1 MFRSS
6 GRISATAN
14 AAQTTTG
21 SDGGEGSARTVM
33 EANAGA
39 SAWTAGYGGYNNS
52 AGVNRYIDDCSTEA
66 HAPIATVA
74 TSKKTFRL
82 SLLSSLTTKR
92 VTSRS
97 SSISSS
103 SSASPTGDWNNELD
117 SDLDSDNSPHSGYGD
132 EDRPVYNGSFMLH
145 HMADD
150 DDDDDQYR
158 LESPLPAVPVKRLVG
173 ITRRSYNL
181 EEEWDT
187 AGPSQQHRQLQPK
200 ENVLLLHHPLAQ
212 VTEES
217 SDIRSSA
224 AAWYK
229 QQPVVDTVGSSGGL
243 EAVTESFEEYQL
255 QSDMSSSEGEQT
267 VLNCNSGGSSTSSSN
282 NNNSIIN
289 KSTTSQ
295 GSPLM
300 SLATL
305 GQSPPLLPHI
315 LPDQTSIQVMI
326 NNSRCSSS
334 SGGVQPHREAATTTQ
349 SSNPPPLLLRH
360 TTKQTATRQSMKP
373 GGGIMMGHNS
383 SPLSQMVMPTTPPSP
398 PSLAGDSLS
407 YYVDSQDLQFTTT
420 AFTAHHGQ
428 SAVHVPVTPTSTTT
442 PLLSRIYGN
451 PSEVSYKYALSTMS
465 ITDAVPNPR
474 NSGYSVTSTQTAC
487 VPSVQRHAEKEE
499 GGYDDGSSYQTV
511 LPIAAYYLSNPITTP
526 TIGTTGTTTTIPTST
541 IPTTDNSTLVSVSTV
556 SAATRGGTS
565 GTHCLTNNSHS
576 STSTN
581 SNSNMRNF
589 GNHHYS
595 HTPLTGVESN
605 EHTSTHTAASALNDS
620 MSSNTFSSHPYLSM
634 QPPPPP
640 SPPPPLPVQL
650 DSIYSVEEIKTKE
663 SLIEGRSQESWP
675 TTTTITTTATTT
687 TTNLPSQRLDNLHDT
702 FLSTQTPPPS
712 VLLAQDLPQPM
723 RSTIVTPSRRQSL
736 AVVDSY
742 GATAAHLSLS
752 ATESIPSSVAAVAAA
767 SSSSSIR
774 PLFPLQASSPLL
786 PRTPISNMV
795 NPAVPS
801 RSSSLR
807 SKQRPQGPPL
817 HPYLITHAFMD
828 SSVSA
833 TPELHLHFCTPAAPS
848 PLPLAPVLGPHSPLS
863 PLSLAGPIIDGDD
876 MEDGQENT
884 AVRHDSVSSWET
896 AVEPL
901 AIGTGV
907 IGTGTIGTGTI
918 AAVAAVVMAEEVNHH
933 SDPIGKDSDTFLNP
947 QSEQTEPTAAS
958 TTMLSDSAVPQL
970 LGSDSVGAVCR
981 HQKQPLPILQQQQQQ
996 HAKAL
1001 DAFREAGTALSNNVG
1016 SDPLVTKTSSSTKR
1030 SSISAYAGLGVRMI
1044 EDADTRDDNNY
1055 NNNNYNNN
1063 VISNSASN
1071 NSNNRNTLQRSGL
1084 EPPRSFNQRYDSLLR
1099 IPGDSSSAT
1108 TTTTTHLND
1117 ERELASNKWVQRA
1130 KNATN
1135 ALLSRKS
1142 SMNSNSASN
1151 SSPSLRP
1158 ASVMLAPHH
1167 HHSSHSTLSKPGHH
1181 RALSSG
1187 AAALSSP
1194 LTLTSQ
1200 MPSPPS
1206 SHQNIYGMAS
1216 TTTTAAATGGRFQ
1229 PAIPMQ
1235 VEMSSSLML
1244 STAPG
1249 EESSAVIM
1257 ASSSPPPP
1265 TAATL
1270 PREQWRR
1277 LFSSRSL
1284 GVTTMGSALLNTF
1297 SRRAVQDEL
1306 EIAAY
1311 NGGDPPDSVQW
1322 IAVDYEPTHRKW
1334 RRAGPLTPT
1343 NWNPRDALDQVA
1355 IDTRTRLTE
1364 ESLLQK
1370 ESRSR
1375 YAPAGTVQR
1384 SITDPNL
1391 SLSSLSR
1398 QAEEPN
1404 LSSELL
1410 QQSTNSSALLSSA
1423 KIQAAATAPQW
1434 VSPPPPQAAPLPVIR
1449 SATAFLTSRAISSP
1463 LLPLQPLSSSSP
1475 PLSPAFP
1482 ASPTS
1487 TTDTTTILQS
1497 DYTAAYLPKAWV
1509 VDEIFSSR
1517 QLHPAQ
1523 AGMLLPSSDSLPP
1536 HRARTS
1542 PHLSKFKRAKSS
1554 MHISLGR
1561 FSSVRSVSSSSTSIA
1576 STHVPPPY
1584 PGSVVASSGAA
1595 AASSPPSDTLSD
1607 RKFLKKTWWKRY
1619 NGLETSIGST
1629 TNTGSNGNSPYNNF
1643 GGGGDSSDD
1652 ILSMRSSAD
1661 SGRSINSATT
1671 PTPPVDRYS
1680 VLFDPVIAAAVARRS
1695 ANRASGASFYAAE
1708 CTVPDVF
1715 VTTPTS
1721 SEDSARE
1728 VYSVSDGQAALQRD
1742 LAHRNRGSNSH
1753 SIDALSMRP
1762 LSRRLSRSQSQ
1773 EDLWQCRK
1781 DQEELGTSNIK
1792 SRPSVDSAASC
1803 VSISSY
1809 QFDFEREGDVDHFD
1823 VESLL
1828 GMRSVSSSVGSVVE
1842 DDGVM
1847 SSESGQHG
1855 SGSTSALPT
1864 LFSRCLGQGFNDP
1877 ESMAIGMRLD
1887 ESLLS

>member
-39 SAWTAGYGGYNNS
+39 SAWTSGYGGYNNS

-224 AAWYK
+224 AA
-229 QQPVVDTVGSSGGL
+229 
-243 EAVTESFEEYQL
+243 
-255 QSDMSSSEGEQT
+255 
-267 VLNCNSGGSSTSSSN
+267 C
-282 NNNSIIN
+282 
-289 KSTTSQ
+289 
-295 GSPLM
+295 
-300 SLATL
+300 
-305 GQSPPLLPHI
+305 
-315 LPDQTSIQVMI
+315 
-326 NNSRCSSS
+326 
-334 SGGVQPHREAATTTQ
+334 
-349 SSNPPPLLLRH
+349 
-360 TTKQTATRQSMKP
+360 
-373 GGGIMMGHNS
+373 
-383 SPLSQMVMPTTPPSP
+383 
-398 PSLAGDSLS
+398 
-407 YYVDSQDLQFTTT
+407 QDLQFTTT

-499 GGYDDGSSYQTV
+499 GGYDDD
-511 LPIAAYYLSNPITTP
+511 
-526 TIGTTGTTTTIPTST
+526 TTTIG
-541 IPTTDNSTLVSVSTV
+541 I
-556 SAATRGGTS
+556 AGT
-565 GTHCLTNNSHS
+565 GL
-576 STSTN
+576 
-581 SNSNMRNF
+581 
-589 GNHHYS
+589 
-595 HTPLTGVESN
+595 
-605 EHTSTHTAASALNDS
+605 
-620 MSSNTFSSHPYLSM
+620 
-634 QPPPPP
+634 
-640 SPPPPLPVQL
+640 
-650 DSIYSVEEIKTKE
+650 
-663 SLIEGRSQESWP
+663 
-675 TTTTITTTATTT
+675 
-687 TTNLPSQRLDNLHDT
+687 
-702 FLSTQTPPPS
+702 
-712 VLLAQDLPQPM
+712 
-723 RSTIVTPSRRQSL
+723 
-736 AVVDSY
+736 
-742 GATAAHLSLS
+742 
-752 ATESIPSSVAAVAAA
+752 AAA
-767 SSSSSIR
+767 NAKYNS
-774 PLFPLQASSPLL
+774 SSPLL

-1030 SSISAYAGLGVRMI
+1030 SSISAYAGLG
-1044 EDADTRDDNNY
+1044 
-1055 NNNNYNNN
+1055 
-1063 VISNSASN
+1063 
-1071 NSNNRNTLQRSGL
+1071 
-1084 EPPRSFNQRYDSLLR
+1084 RYDSLLR

-1584 PGSVVASSGAA
+1584 PGSVVVSSGAA